1 MNTNE
6 LQSEVEANEEIC
18 ELTVEELD
26 AVGGGSGG
34 VIHTDG
40 IVQPDSGGGV
50 RPFPILT
57 A

>member
-1 MNTNE
+1 MSTNE
-6 LQSEVEANEEIC
+6 LQNEVKPHDEIR
-18 ELTVEELD
+18 ELTTAELNC
-26 AVGGGSGG
+26 VGGGSGG